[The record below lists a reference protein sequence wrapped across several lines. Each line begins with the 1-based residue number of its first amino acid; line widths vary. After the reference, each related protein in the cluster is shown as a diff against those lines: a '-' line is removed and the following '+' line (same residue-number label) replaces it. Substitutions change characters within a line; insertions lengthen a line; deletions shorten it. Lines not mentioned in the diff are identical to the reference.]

1 MRSAGWA
8 EHGLRRLAGRAV
20 ALSALFVVAGV
31 VIAQARRDP
40 GERTYQTFCASCH
53 GAAGKGDGPMVRH
66 LVQAPTDLTLLAK
79 HHGGVFPSLRVS
91 DSIDGRSWRGNGPH
105 GSREMPVWGTVFRAP
120 AAPATVGARD
130 PEREARQRL
139 LDLLDYL
146 SRIQDR
152 RATGRD
158 SNQE

>member
-8 EHGLRRLAGRAV
+8 KHGMRRLAGKAV
-20 ALSALFVVAGV
+20 ALAALFVAAGIV
-31 VIAQARRDP
+31 MAQARRDA
-40 GERTYQTFCASCH
+40 GERTYKTFCASCH
-53 GAAGKGDGPMVRH
+53 GAAGKGDGPMLRH

-91 DSIDGRSWRGNGPH
+91 DSIDGRSSRENGPH

-120 AAPATVGARD
+120 AAPGTVGPRD

-139 LDLLDYL
+139 VDLLDYL

-152 RATGRD
+152 SATGRD